1 MKKNHIA
8 VVTRGESD
16 LLDVMRTGGNPVTVM
31 KPEDVTKADWEQFD
45 AIAILG
51 GTLDKPILFTP
62 EQRTP
67 IEEQMAKGKRVFSEF
82 TASIGYVYSEQPSN
96 TRYQRLV
103 FCSEDTQI
111 EGLSVGML
119 LDDQAGTR
127 IKPHDITCVHTTP
140 ILQYTTIHAHDKIE
154 LTPAFHEKIGDRA
167 LWFEAQGNLL
177 VCSFRLSNFV
187 KARFAPKQRFAAV
200 IEFILNWLFDTDQ
213 KLQNIA
219 YVYSGGAFDPAKDLD
234 SQVAEC
240 AAKAVNWMSNSS
252 ILCDNG
258 KAGLLEGFAT
268 EINADGVQKMNVI
281 RRADCMGEASL
292 SYFLSH
298 LLNDNADHLEISDNL
313 MNYIF
318 NYYICKESGD
328 LQGMMRWT
336 DEAWGVCYQDDVAR
350 AIIPQMLK
358 NLYTGSTYKM
368 DDIHMVLSFLVNT
381 TGSDGTRVFRTDN
394 KDMSPEQLQKL
405 RSEPGNL
412 PSAHYNAFY
421 YAALCL
427 AYHIGGDQSFLHA
440 ARKGMD
446 AIMAVYPET
455 TREQSETQEYCRLIL
470 PLSWIYWVTG
480 DSKYKNWLY
489 QVTQD
494 LQAHKHHSGAY
505 LEWDTGY
512 KADMRNEVGEGES
525 SLLAE
530 NGDPVVDLLYSNNWL
545 PMAFIQAYFV
555 TEDEYFL
562 ELWNET
568 AVFMINS
575 QLQSSDLKIHGGW
588 ARAFDVEKNE
598 VFGSPADAGWG
609 PWAIESGWT
618 VAEIASGLMMGLMK
632 DQLKTYHKTKA
643 LA

>member
-1 MKKNHIA
+1 MNKRSVA
-8 VVTRGESD
+8 VITRGQSD
-16 LLDVMRTGGNPVTVM
+16 LLDAIHSWGIPVTVLQ
-31 KPEDVTKADWEQFD
+31 PEEVSQADFEQFG
-45 AIAILG
+45 AIAIFG
-51 GTLDKPILFTP
+51 GTEDKPILFTP
-62 EQRTP
+62 QQRTVL
-67 IEEQMAKGKRVFSEF
+67 EEQISKGKKVFSEF
-82 TASIGYVYSEQPSN
+82 TASIGNVYSEQPSN

-103 FCSEDTQI
+103 FCSENAEI
-111 EGLSVGML
+111 ESLTVGML

-140 ILQYTTIHAHDKIE
+140 LLQYTTIHAHDKIE
-154 LTPAFHEKIGDRA
+154 LTPSFHEKIGDRA
-167 LWFEAQGNLL
+167 LWFDEPGNLL
-177 VCSFRLSNFV
+177 ICSFRLCNFV

-200 IEFILNWLFDTDQ
+200 IEYILNWLCDTEQ
-213 KLQNIA
+213 KLQHIP
-219 YVYSGGAFDPAKDLD
+219 YMYSTGSFDPAKDPD
-234 SQVAEC
+234 TQIAAC
-240 AAKAVNWMSNSS
+240 AAKAVEWMSSSS
-252 ILCDNG
+252 ILCDSG
-258 KAGLLEGFAT
+258 KSGLLEGFAT

-281 RRADCMGEASL
+281 RRADCMGEVSL

-298 LLNDNADHLEISDNL
+298 MINADSSHLEISDNL
-313 MNYIF
+313 LNYIF
-318 NYYICKESGD
+318 DYYICRENGD

-358 NLYTGSTYKM
+358 NLYTGSTEKM
-368 DDIHMVLSFLVNT
+368 DDVYMVLKFLVDT

-394 KDMSPEQLQKL
+394 KDLTKERLQKL
-405 RSEPGNL
+405 WSEPGNL
-412 PSAHYNAFY
+412 RSAHYNAFY

-427 AYHIGGDQSFLHA
+427 AYHIGGDERFLEA

-480 DSKYKNWLY
+480 DVKYKDGLY
-489 QVTQD
+489 RVTKD
-494 LQAHKHHSGAY
+494 LQTFKHDSGAY

-530 NGDPVVDLLYSNNWL
+530 NGDPVVDMLYSNNWL

-555 TEDEYFL
+555 TEDDYFL
-562 ELWNET
+562 KLWNEN
-568 AVFMINS
+568 AIFMVRS
-575 QLQSSDLKIHGGW
+575 QLQSSDPTIHGGW

-618 VAEIASGLMMGLMK
+618 VAEIASGLMMGLLK
-632 DQLKTYHKTKA
+632 DQLKSYHKLKA
-643 LA
+643 RA